1 MFFLILRMGT
11 DIDSRFGLL
20 PTTVVPCKEPTNETP
35 FEFCSIKDFTVEL
48 GIEKVNLFIQQWDIS
63 EQWLNCIDYLGNTEE
78 EFNTIYTYRVLYSI
92 PTRVKP
98 IPTATASVY
107 FKIKKSKVKP
117 EK

>member
-1 MFFLILRMGT
+1 MGV

-20 PTTVVPCKEPTNETP
+20 PDVNVTLPAAECDVPTNFST
-35 FEFCSIKDFTVEL
+35 IKEFTVEL
-48 GIEKVNLFIQQWDIS
+48 GIEEVKLFIKQWNIS

-78 EFNTIYTYRVLYSI
+78 EFNSIYTYRVLYSI
-92 PTRVKP
+92 PTRIKP